1 VPLAG
6 RCFLIVVLLL
16 LGNCAVPIRIADVN
30 RDIPRTAVPAVARAS
45 LDTLSDPEIQR
56 RMQRLL
62 ADPQTRAV
70 QQALVAGLLDGALA
84 SLSDTARAERIG
96 ALATQA
102 MTGLVRELSAD
113 LAEGTSSV
121 LTAAMAP
128 AHQRELEKL
137 VGALVAAA
145 FRSAAQGLQDAEMGK
160 QLAGA
165 LTGQIGPALR
175 QALRDEVAPGLAEA
189 LENPELNK
197 ALGKTARTLGREM
210 VLGATEALAQ
220 TQPRADGS
228 LLARGTELAHQ
239 GARLVG
245 STAWL
250 LLLIIVARGRWSW
263 KQRAQARSYR
273 EEAERRAATSH
284 FVAEATKVAA
294 GKPWSDE
301 LLGALQERL
310 RAEEEAIAALRFVKR
325 PRSAERPRG
334 PPRGAVAQRA
344 RLCWGKVSQ

>member
-102 MTGLVRELSAD
+102 MTGLVRGAVRELSAD

-250 LLLIIVARGRWSW
+250 LLLIIVA
-263 KQRAQARSYR
+263 
-273 EEAERRAATSH
+273 
-284 FVAEATKVAA
+284 
-294 GKPWSDE
+294 
-301 LLGALQERL
+301 LGL
-310 RAEEEAIAALRFVKR
+310 
-325 PRSAERPRG
+325 
-334 PPRGAVAQRA
+334 
-344 RLCWGKVSQ
+344 W